1 MVAGSL
7 HKNFTDWGAFCDT
20 SFLLV
25 GTAWFFIE
33 GSKRQYPNVGFGP
46 FESGLVEGPD
56 PNAGSNADADYICTF
71 WGWFLIAQWV
81 LAAKNLLVV
90 LWVRCKTPT
99 TSLYEEIA

>member
-46 FESGLVEGPD
+46 LESGLVQGPD
-56 PNAGSNADADYICTF
+56 PLAFDHWPAECYQDAHDT
-71 WGWFLIAQWV
+71 
-81 LAAKNLLVV
+81 
-90 LWVRCKTPT
+90 LWEFSPW
-99 TSLYEEIA
+99 